1 MIQLSVLLRIFAS
14 SVGDIRCPALL
25 ARDKDWNK

>member
-1 MIQLSVLLRIFAS
+1 MIQLSIFLRIFANG
-14 SVGDIRCPALL
+14 VGDIRCPALL

>member
-1 MIQLSVLLRIFAS
+1 MIQLSVLFLIFAS
-14 SVGDIRCPALL
+14 GVGDIRCPALL

>member
-1 MIQLSVLLRIFAS
+1 MIQLSIFLLIFAS
-14 SVGDIRCPALL
+14 GVGAIRCPALL